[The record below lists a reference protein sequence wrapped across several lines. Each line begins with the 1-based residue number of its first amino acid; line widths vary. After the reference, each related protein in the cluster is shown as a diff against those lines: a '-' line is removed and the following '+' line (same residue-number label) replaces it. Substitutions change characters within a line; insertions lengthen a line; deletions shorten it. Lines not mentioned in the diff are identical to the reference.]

1 MPSAP
6 YPKRSGS
13 VTSTVAFSPTV
24 MDVSAAS
31 QPRIMIPSPTMTFCE
46 LDLAKGCEAPGT
58 EHVYLTVATSP
69 KFSCRPDP
77 GFTTV
82 LLNPSGRVPAA
93 EEKSWL
99 LLLLPLHALSRD
111 NCDVEVGY
119 EYAAG

>member
-1 MPSAP
+1 
-6 YPKRSGS
+6 
-13 VTSTVAFSPTV
+13 
-24 MDVSAAS
+24 
-31 QPRIMIPSPTMTFCE
+31 MTFCE

-77 GFTTV
+77 AFTTV

-99 LLLLPLHALSRD
+99 LLLLPLHALARD

-119 EYAAG
+119 VAG